1 MMDNDRISINKI
13 DLRSRGIPPEIA
25 RSAVDGLGEAVM
37 QDLVRQGVLRSGQ
50 MIQLGDLNLET
61 LSLTKVGDAM
71 EIRSEIARAIAQEI
85 AARIGRK

>member
-1 MMDNDRISINKI
+1 MDNNQISINRI
-13 DLRSRGIPPEIA
+13 DLRSRGIPPENA

-37 QDLVRQGVLRSGQ
+37 QNLVRQGVLISGQ
-50 MIQLGDLNLET
+50 RIQLGDINLER

-85 AARIGRK
+85 AVRIGRK

>member
-1 MMDNDRISINKI
+1 MDKNQISINRI

-37 QDLVRQGVLRSGQ
+37 HNLVRQGVVNPGQ

-71 EIRSEIARAIAQEI
+71 EIRSEIARAIAKEI
-85 AARIGRK
+85 AARIGRQ